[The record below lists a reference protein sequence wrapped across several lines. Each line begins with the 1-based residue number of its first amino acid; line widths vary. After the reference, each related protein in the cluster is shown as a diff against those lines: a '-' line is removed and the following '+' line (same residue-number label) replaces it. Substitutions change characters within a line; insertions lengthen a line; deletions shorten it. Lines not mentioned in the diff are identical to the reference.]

1 LETWK
6 TGGDGNE
13 LRDEECDCRARTDVE
28 VVDYQWGWVVLD
40 ESRFLEDGGSSRVI
54 SIGLSIFQ

>member
-1 LETWK
+1 VTAVRERT
-6 TGGDGNE
+6 
-13 LRDEECDCRARTDVE
+13 LR
-28 VVDYQWGWVVLD
+28 WSIISGGWVVLD